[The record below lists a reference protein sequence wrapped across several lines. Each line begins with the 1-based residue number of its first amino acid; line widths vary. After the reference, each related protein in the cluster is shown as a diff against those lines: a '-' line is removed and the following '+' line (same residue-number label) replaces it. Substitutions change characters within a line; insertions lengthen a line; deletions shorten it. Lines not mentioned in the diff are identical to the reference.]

1 MKRSRLFHLLILT
14 ILFQGCGPVD
24 LFEKTTA
31 IPGHAWSSD
40 FIPEFELDLNDSTQ
54 TYRLFVVIRH
64 TEKYKFNNLF
74 VNLGIKEP
82 GQDSAMV
89 LRQEL
94 KLASNERWLGD
105 GMNDIYEHRI
115 PVGLLGDTR
124 SLTPGKYTFTL
135 QQIMRDDPLEH
146 VLDVGVRVEKK

>member
-1 MKRSRLFHLLILT
+1 MKKSRLFPLLLLT
-14 ILFQGCGPVD
+14 ILFQACGHID

-40 FIPEFELDLNDSTQ
+40 FIPEFELELNDSSQ
-54 TYRLFVVIRH
+54 TYKIFVVLRH

-74 VNLGIKEP
+74 INLGIKEP
-82 GQDSAMV
+82 GQDSALV

-115 PVGLLGDTR
+115 PVGLLGETR